1 MYRLMLFLLM
11 TSTAVSASVS
21 TGHAASSLRDAL
33 GDRFIL
39 SRIDV
44 QNPSDEGRVVK
55 KGTILVLQAVGI
67 PANAMRSVQ
76 LNTKSPRFH
85 ARDYARVVMAQDGN
99 LTAAPGATSL
109 TKGTRLVVLD
119 LKVSRDRVRL
129 FTHTLEPV
137 RLPSGKAA
145 YGCAEFVFD
154 FDPAT
159 LDRADIGAVAGR
171 IEQWLSTSSAS

>member
-1 MYRLMLFLLM
+1 MYRFMLFLLVA
-11 TSTAVSASVS
+11 STAVSASVS
-21 TGHAASSLRDAL
+21 AGHAASSLRDAL
-33 GDRFIL
+33 GDRFTL

-44 QNPSDEGRVVK
+44 GNPSDEGRVVK
-55 KGTILVLQAVGI
+55 KGTIVVLQADGV
-67 PANAMRSVQ
+67 PANALRSVQ

-85 ARDYARVVMAQDGN
+85 VRDYARMEVAKDGRV
-99 LTAAPGATSL
+99 TATPGATSL

-119 LKVSRDRVRL
+119 LKVSGDRVRL

-145 YGCAEFVFD
+145 HGCTEFVFD